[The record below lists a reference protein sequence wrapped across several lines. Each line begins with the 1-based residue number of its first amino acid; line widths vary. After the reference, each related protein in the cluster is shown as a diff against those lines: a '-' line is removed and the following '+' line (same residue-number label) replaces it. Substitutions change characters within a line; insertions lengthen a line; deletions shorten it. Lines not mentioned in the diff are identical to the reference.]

1 MNTAKRVKEVACS
14 LTTLVVAAA
23 ICWCLPLTVMASPST
38 AGTLSEPENMA
49 SAYHRQSR
57 NVTPSFNADDVTQG
71 MMLYQMPNGDP
82 MPALPLDTDVSMQI
96 SGLTNRVS
104 VKQTFRNQTTNV
116 LSGQYLFP
124 LPTGAKVDALKLQ
137 IGQRAVE
144 GKIQSKQQPN
154 SLAPASD
161 ESSMLDINT
170 QSHGNMFTTEIT
182 RLAPEEQLIV
192 EISYQETLH
201 YDEGVFSL
209 RFPLVV
215 APRYIPGLMA
225 QGLGQEDEPE
235 AFSQQIRDLERIVA
249 PLHDWNFEQEVP
261 LLADINVSF
270 AEGIDTDSIVSL
282 YHSVTLEQGMDAVSV
297 SLAEPVV
304 ANRDFVLQ
312 WRQQQGKTARAW
324 VFNQDGKTHF
334 TAGGSGVPVA
344 NDDAYSLLM
353 LMPPKSIADEKAIL
367 SRELILVI
375 DTSGSMA
382 GEPIVQA
389 KNALRYALRSL
400 NEEDRFNIIAFNSK
414 VSSLANSPLRVT
426 KANLD
431 KAQQFVNRLTADGG
445 TEMASALEMALT
457 AKVAKNKRGDR
468 SALRQVIFMTDGSV
482 GNEEA
487 LYDLIHQHLGES
499 RLYTVGI
506 GAAPNSHFMQRI
518 AQIGRGTFTSIGHIE
533 EVEQQVTELL
543 TKIQYPVLTDIKA
556 RFDDGSIPDFWPSP
570 IPDLYRA
577 EPVLISLKRHG
588 KDPRAVVISGRQG
601 HKHWQQSLSLLSNNG
616 DGNSS
621 LGSAHSGRGLDL
633 IWARNQIAAMELTK
647 NGSNDAQIEA
657 QITALA
663 MNYHLVSDYT
673 RLVAIDESPAS
684 SSGIS
689 RDSVVRQHMPLGW
702 LPFGHFLQMATSS
715 RLDFLLGLFTLL
727 PALFVGWRM
736 LRHRR
741 QERSITQA
749 FERQAFENQRVETC

>member
-1 MNTAKRVKEVACS
+1 MITANRVKKVAGS
-14 LTTLVVAAA
+14 LTTLVVGTA
-23 ICWCLPLTVMASPST
+23 ICWCLPFAVMASPSA
-38 AGTLSEPENMA
+38 AGTLSEPENIA
-49 SAYHRQSR
+49 ATYNRLPPLVTQTF
-57 NVTPSFNADDVTQG
+57 NVDDVTQG

-82 MPALPLDTDVSMQI
+82 LPALPLDTKVSMQI

-104 VKQTFRNQTTNV
+104 VKQTFRNHTANV
-116 LSGQYLFP
+116 LSGHYMFP
-124 LPTGAKVDALKLQ
+124 LPSGAEVDSLTLQ
-137 IGQRAVE
+137 IGQRE
-144 GKIQSKQQPN
+144 IKGQIQSKLEHT
-154 SLAPASD
+154 SHVDASAD
-161 ESSMLDINT
+161 ASVLDINN
-170 QSHGNMFTTEIT
+170 QEHGNLFTTEIT
-182 RLAPEEQLIV
+182 RLAPEQQLIV

-215 APRYIPGLMA
+215 APRYIPGLIA

-235 AFSQQIRDLERIVA
+235 AFAAGVRDLERIVA
-249 PLHDWNFEQEVP
+249 PLHDWSFEQEVP

-282 YHSVTLEQGMDAVSV
+282 YHSVTLEQGMDSVSV

-334 TAGGSGVPVA
+334 KAGGSGEPIA
-344 NDDAYSLLM
+344 NDDSYSLLM
-353 LMPPKSIADEKAIL
+353 LMPPKPIADEKAIL

-389 KNALRYALRSL
+389 KNALRYALRGL

-414 VSSLANSPLRVT
+414 LSSLANSPLRVT

-487 LYDLIHQHLGES
+487 LFDLIRQHLGES

-506 GAAPNSHFMQRI
+506 GAAPNSQFMQRI

-543 TKIQYPVLTDIKA
+543 SKIQYPVLTDIKA

-588 KDPRAVVISGRQG
+588 NDPRAVVISGRQG
-601 HKHWQQSLSLLSNNG
+601 HKHWQQSLSLQS
-616 DGNSS
+616 GNEGAALN
-621 LGSAHSGRGLDL
+621 LGSIYSDRGLDL
-633 IWARNQIAAMELTK
+633 IWARNQIAAMEMAK

-657 QITALA
+657 QITDLA
-663 MNYHLVSDYT
+663 MNYHLVSAYT
-673 RLVAIDESPAS
+673 RLVTIDENPAS

-715 RLDFLLGLFTLL
+715 RLDFLLGLFTLI
-727 PALFVGWRM
+727 PALFVALRM

-749 FERQAFENQRVETC
+749 FESNSLKTCEGI